1 MKIRK
6 STPEDIKQILSIY
19 AYARSQMKRSG
30 NPDQWKDHYPRYR
43 GLQKISR
50 KLPVCLHLS
59 VAMIL
64 LMSESKTEGG

>member
-30 NPDQWKDHYPRYR
+30 NPDQWKDHYPSLECS
-43 GLQKISR
+43 GMWVVS
-50 KLPVCLHLS
+50 H
-59 VAMIL
+59 IL
-64 LMSESKTEGG
+64 LGLLDFVKSFSASNET